1 MNAIARFVH
10 LKTETVAQIFED
22 LNSAVLILAIAIFL
36 WKVVPK
42 MLRKRSE
49 TLEKELIQARLAT
62 DDANRRL
69 AEVEARLL
77 RLDSEIDAIRQQVE
91 QEAVT
96 DEQRIHAALE
106 TERERIIA
114 SAEQEIG
121 AVQAAAQRDLK
132 KFAANLAIDNAMR
145 RIQLSTD
152 TDRALVRE
160 FGKSLKDSGGEAS
173 MASFVSRY
181 ARAFADVVFE
191 GKLNAKDMQRQL
203 GDFAGAW
210 HESRELREF
219 FLDPSFPL
227 EQKIELLDKL
237 NAKLK
242 MAQQTRNFIAV
253 LIRNDRIAGLDDVV
267 AEFRRE
273 VNQRLGISEAKVISA
288 RKLDANERTEL
299 EQQIAALTGGT
310 VEAQFEEDKS
320 LLGGAVV
327 QVGSTVYDGSVR
339 GRLDRL
345 REELTAN

>member
-1 MNAIARFVH
+1 
-10 LKTETVAQIFED
+10 
-22 LNSAVLILAIAIFL
+22 
-36 WKVVPK
+36 
-42 MLRKRSE
+42 
-49 TLEKELIQARLAT
+49 
-62 DDANRRL
+62 
-69 AEVEARLL
+69 
-77 RLDSEIDAIRQQVE
+77 
-91 QEAVT
+91 
-96 DEQRIHAALE
+96 
-106 TERERIIA
+106 
-114 SAEQEIG
+114 
-121 AVQAAAQRDLK
+121 
-132 KFAANLAIDNAMR
+132 
-145 RIQLSTD
+145 
-152 TDRALVRE
+152 
-160 FGKSLKDSGGEAS
+160 

-210 HESRELREF
+210 HESHELREF

-242 MAQQTRNFIAV
+242 MAQQTRNFVAV

-288 RKLDANERTEL
+288 RKLDAQERAEL
-299 EQQIAALTGGT
+299 ERQIAALTGGT

-345 REELTAN
+345 REELTTS